1 MNNKV
6 SLEDALKIIDIR
18 LEQESLDKVLEDIN
32 IFREDLT
39 KKNKTRTKWL
49 IFKAIII

>member
-32 IFREDLT
+32 IFREELIEKSKIKT
-39 KKNKTRTKWL
+39 KKH
-49 IFKAIII
+49 